1 MEEVMRT
8 GRAIVISAVLALGAA
23 GSILA
28 STAVST
34 AAVQATTVHVQP
46 AAASALPLIHYHA

>member
-1 MEEVMRT
+1 MRT

-34 AAVQATTVHVQP
+34 AAVQATTVYVQP
-46 AAASALPLIHYHA
+46 AAASALPLIHYHT